1 MQSPIGNLHAQLQH
15 STAVL
20 DGFISDVQTLKKE
33 SSALTKSVDSLAKDY
48 LKQCRRFATP
58 ASVANPVIQNLENL
72 QACSSLVYDQADN
85 LKGCLDAVV
94 KNSYKPDLKRADQG
108 KRTKILVQAEQEA
121 ATFETHIRLAES
133 LVATVLPRHQAP
145 ACHNALPRDYQQLG
159 DLNSAYLAVQG
170 SIPTGIQTPL
180 LGQLRVGTLTAAA
193 MHLRDQIE
201 APNVRHRVPPL
212 SLPLPLNQ

>member
-1 MQSPIGNLHAQLQH
+1 MQNLTSGLHSQLRH

-33 SSALTKSVDSLAKDY
+33 SSALTKSAHSLAKDY
-48 LKQCRRFATP
+48 SKQCKRFGTS
-58 ASVANPVIQNLENL
+58 ASAANPVFQNLANL
-72 QACSSLVYDQADN
+72 QSCSRLVYDQADN

-108 KRTKILVQAEQEA
+108 KPTKILVQAEQEA

-133 LVATVLPRHQAP
+133 LVATVLPRSEAP
-145 ACHNALPRDYQQLG
+145 ACHNALPREYQQLG

-201 APNVRHRVPPL
+201 SPSVRHRVQ
-212 SLPLPLNQ
+212 PLPLSQ

>member
-20 DGFISDVQTLKKE
+20 DGFMSDVQTWKKE

-108 KRTKILVQAEQEA
+108 KPTKILVQAEQEA
-121 ATFETHIRLAES
+121 ATCETHIR
-133 LVATVLPRHQAP
+133 
-145 ACHNALPRDYQQLG
+145 
-159 DLNSAYLAVQG
+159 
-170 SIPTGIQTPL
+170 
-180 LGQLRVGTLTAAA
+180 
-193 MHLRDQIE
+193 
-201 APNVRHRVPPL
+201 
-212 SLPLPLNQ
+212 